1 MDLKDL
7 IQKDRE
13 RKRKEKFEGTFLDY
27 LELVKEDPTTPKLSH
42 KRIYDMISRDG
53 YETLDPEKEVRVRNI
68 YGEKVR
74 VYNFFKDEFFGIEK
88 AIEEIVKYFHA
99 ASLGGEEA
107 RQMLYLV
114 GAVGSGKSSLVEK
127 LKSALEEREQIYA
140 LSGCPMHEEPLHLV
154 PRHLRGQF
162 EEELGV
168 KIDGDLCPV
177 CRWRLVNEYDSQ
189 YERFPVR
196 LVSFSKRNR
205 IGIAAV
211 PPVDPNN
218 QDTSVLI
225 GSVDISKIDKYPED
239 DPRVLRLNGA
249 FNVGNRG
256 LIEFIEIFKNEIE
269 YLHTIITATQEK
281 VIPAPGKQNLI
292 YFDGVIVAHSNFA
305 EWNKFKSELTN
316 EALLDRIVKIEIP
329 YCMELDQE
337 VRIYQ
342 KYIKKSH
349 FEAHIAPGTIR
360 FVSMFA
366 VCSRLKET
374 NKVDIL
380 TKMKLYN
387 GEDVI
392 DKGKVKKVSVQE
404 LKRDVEGEGFSG
416 ISTRFVMKAISD
428 AIVESEHECINPLQ
442 LRDVLIRKVRQLTI
456 ADEEKKRY
464 LTLLTDTLHK
474 EYLKE
479 LEREIM
485 RAFVHAYEEQAE
497 GLFNNY
503 VDHIEAFCNKTKL
516 KDPVTKEEVNPDEH
530 FMRSIEEQIGIVGEA
545 AKGFRQDVMA
555 YLMSMFRKNEKVA
568 WRSYEPLKEAVENKL
583 MASVKDLSRIVT
595 KAKIRDKEQQQK
607 YNVMVAKMIESGY
620 CEHCAESLLKYAAN
634 NLWTTE

>member
-7 IQKDRE
+7 IQKDRD

-27 LELVKEDPTTPKLSH
+27 LQIVKEDPSIPKLAH
-42 KRIYDMISRDG
+42 KRIYDMISKDG
-53 YETLDPEKEVRVRNI
+53 YEVLDPEKDVRVRNI
-68 YGEKVR
+68 HGEKVR

-99 ASLGGEEA
+99 SSLGGEES

-127 LKSALEEREQIYA
+127 LKSALEEREQIYV

-154 PRHLRGQF
+154 PRHLRAQF

-168 KIDGDLCPV
+168 KIEGDLCPV

-205 IGIAAV
+205 IGIASV

-256 LIEFIEIFKNEIE
+256 VIEFIEIFKNEIE

-329 YCMELDQE
+329 YCLELDQE
-337 VRIYQ
+337 IRIYE
-342 KYIKKSH
+342 KYLKKSRFDVH
-349 FEAHIAPGTIR
+349 VSPGTIR
-360 FVSMFA
+360 FASMFA
-366 VCSRLKET
+366 VCSRLKES

-392 DKGKVKKVSVQE
+392 DKGKVKKISVQE
-404 LKRDVEGEGFSG
+404 LKRDAEGEGFSG
-416 ISTRFVMKAISD
+416 ISTRFIMKAISD

-442 LRDVLIRKVRQLTI
+442 LRDVLIRKVRQLTVS
-456 ADEEKKRY
+456 DEEKKRY

-503 VDHIEAFCNKTKL
+503 VDHIEAFCNKSKL
-516 KDPVTKEEVNPDEH
+516 KDPITKEEINPDEH
-530 FMRSIEEQIGIVGEA
+530 FMRSIEEQIGILGEA

-555 YLMSMFRKNEKVA
+555 YLMSMFRKNEKVD
-568 WRSYEPLKEAVENKL
+568 WRSYEPLKEAIENKL

-607 YNVMVAKMIESGY
+607 YDVMVSKMIENGY
-620 CEHCAESLLKYAAN
+620 CEHCAEALLKYAAN
-634 NLWTTE
+634 NLWTSE